1 MIKELCIDKLKVKIF
16 ESRREMGE
24 CAGNEIAACMMELL
38 KEKELIH
45 VMFAAAP
52 SQNETLETLCRYPI
66 PWNRVNAFHM
76 DEYAGLDESHPAGFR
91 NFLKRAI
98 FDRYNF
104 HSINLIDGNAA
115 DLEAAMRRYD
125 ELLEA
130 HPLDIC
136 ILGIGENGH
145 IAFNDPDVA
154 DFNDPVRVK
163 KVKLDEK
170 CRMQQVHDGCFHDS
184 SEVPTHAVTV
194 TVPALC
200 AAGRMFCSVPAATKA
215 EAVERLIRGPIGESC
230 PATAMRNHEGAYL
243 YLDSDSAKYIL

>member
-1 MIKELCIDKLKVKIF
+1 MSCLQLLPLRMKPW
-16 ESRREMGE
+16 RP
-24 CAGNEIAACMMELL
+24 CAGIQ
-38 KEKELIH
+38 
-45 VMFAAAP
+45 F
-52 SQNETLETLCRYPI
+52 RG
-66 PWNRVNAFHM
+66 NRVNAFHM

-170 CRMQQVHDGCFHDS
+170 CRMQQVHDGCFHDI

-200 AAGRMFCSVPAATKA
+200 AAAGCSVPFRQPRK
-215 EAVERLIRGPIGESC
+215 RKPW
-230 PATAMRNHEGAYL
+230 
-243 YLDSDSAKYIL
+243 SA

>member
-1 MIKELCIDKLKVKIF
+1 MRKELCVDKLQVKIF

-24 CAGNEIAACMMELL
+24 RAGNEIAACMMELL
-38 KEKELIH
+38 NKKELIN

-98 FDRYNF
+98 FDQYNF

-145 IAFNDPDVA
+145 IAFNDPEVA

-163 KVKLDEK
+163 KVELDDK
-170 CRMQQVHDGCFHDS
+170 CRMQHC
-184 SEVPTHAVTV
+184 
-194 TVPALC
+194 
-200 AAGRMFCSVPAATKA
+200 
-215 EAVERLIRGPIGESC
+215 
-230 PATAMRNHEGAYL
+230 
-243 YLDSDSAKYIL
+243 